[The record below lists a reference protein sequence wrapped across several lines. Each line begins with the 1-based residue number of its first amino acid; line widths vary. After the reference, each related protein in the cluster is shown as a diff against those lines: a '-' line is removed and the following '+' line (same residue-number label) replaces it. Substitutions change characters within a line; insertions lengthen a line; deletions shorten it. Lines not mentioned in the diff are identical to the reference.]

1 MATHTLRGKMTKE
14 HQFEQLVREEFKH
27 LLPTIIWQSDDGCYE
42 VFDRYSIVSNPQG
55 YKVYING
62 DEQGYFHSTRT
73 AMSWC
78 IADKY
83 KQYNLARELLTIDNI
98 LANVTNDLHV
108 RVGVANKCKNSQMR
122 ENIETKL
129 EPKIL
134 QKRTLEYQ
142 LNKCVNR
149 AKYLQQKGFEN
160 ETKRFGSATA
170 NKTNR

>member
-1 MATHTLRGKMTKE
+1 MTKDQE
-14 HQFEQLVREEFKH
+14 FEKLLHAEFNQMVSSLVWKN
-27 LLPTIIWQSDDGCYE
+27 PDGTYE
-42 VFDRYSIVSNPQG
+42 AFGKYLIVPEKPG
-55 YKVYING
+55 YTVYINE

-83 KQYNLARELLTIDNI
+83 KQFNLAREVLTVDNI
-98 LANVTNDLHV
+98 LANVTNDIYV
-108 RVGVANKCKNSQMR
+108 RVGVANKCKDVQLR

-134 QKRTLEYQ
+134 HKRTLEQQ

-149 AKYLQQKGFEN
+149 AKYLQQKGFAN
-160 ETKRFGSATA
+160 ETHRFGSATA

>member
-1 MATHTLRGKMTKE
+1 MTKE
-14 HQFEQLVREEFKH
+14 QQFEQLVREEFKQ
-27 LLPTIIWQSDDGCYE
+27 LLPLIIWQSNDGCYE
-42 VFDRYSIVSNPQG
+42 VFDHYTIVSNTQG
-55 YKVYING
+55 YRVYIND
-62 DEQGYFHSTRT
+62 DEQGYFHSTRA

-83 KQYNLARELLTIDNI
+83 KQYNLARELLNIDNI
-98 LANVTNDLHV
+98 LANVTNDLYV
-108 RVGVANKCKNSQMR
+108 RVGIANKCKNSQMR

-160 ETKRFGSATA
+160 ETQRFGSATA

>member
-1 MATHTLRGKMTKE
+1 MTKE
-14 HQFEQLVREEFKH
+14 QQFEQIVREEFKQ
-27 LLPTIIWQSDDGCYE
+27 LLPTIIWQRDDNCYE
-42 VFDRYSIVSNPQG
+42 VFDRYTIVAQKQG
-55 YKVYING
+55 CIVYINE
-62 DEQGYFHSTRT
+62 DEQGYFNSTRT

-98 LANVTNDLHV
+98 LTNVTNDIYV
-108 RVGVANKCKNSQMR
+108 RVGVANKCKNPQLR

-134 QKRTLEYQ
+134 HKRTLELQ

-149 AKYLQQKGFEN
+149 AKYLQQKGFAN
-160 ETKRFGSATA
+160 ETHRLGSATA

>member
-1 MATHTLRGKMTKE
+1 MIKDHD
-14 HQFEQLVREEFKH
+14 FEQLVKAEFNN
-27 LLPTIIWQSDDGCYE
+27 LLSTLVWKNNDGTYEAFGRYVIVPTK
-42 VFDRYSIVSNPQG
+42 PG
-55 YKVYING
+55 YTVYIND
-62 DEQGYFHSTRT
+62 DEQGHFNSTRT

-83 KQYNLARELLTIDNI
+83 NQFNLAKEVLTIDNI
-98 LANVTNDLHV
+98 LANVTNDIYT
-108 RVGVANKCKNSQMR
+108 RVGVANKCKDAQLR